1 MLADGELGRRAA
13 RELAHRELQDR
24 RYDQARP
31 SLLVRAVTRVLHDL
45 QDLLDRA
52 GAHTPGGRT
61 GLVIVLV
68 VLVALAVAVL
78 TRLRPEGRGARS
90 ELVFGGGRQLTAADH
105 RQRAE
110 RAAAAGDHAEAVRER
125 LRAVVRELESRGVLD
140 PRPGRTVDEV
150 AREAGRLVPALDAPL
165 RRAATT
171 FDEVWYGG
179 RPADAR
185 AYAVLVEVDEQ
196 VVATRAVLA

>member
-1 MLADGELGRRAA
+1 MLTDGEPGREAA
-13 RELAHRELQDR
+13 RELARRELQDR

-31 SLLVRAVTRVLHDL
+31 SLLVRVVTRLLRDL
-45 QDLLDRA
+45 QDLFDRA

-61 GLVIVLV
+61 GLVLVLV
-68 VLVALAVAVL
+68 VLVALVAVVVS
-78 TRLRPEGRGARS
+78 RLRPEGRGARGES
-90 ELVFGGGRQLTAADH
+90 VFAGGRALTAGEHRVLAD
-105 RQRAE
+105 

-140 PRPGRTVDEV
+140 PRPGRTADEV

-165 RRAATT
+165 RRGATT

-179 RPADAR
+179 RTADAR
-185 AYAVLVEVDEQ
+185 AYAVLVEVDE
-196 VVATRAVLA
+196 AVLATKAVLA